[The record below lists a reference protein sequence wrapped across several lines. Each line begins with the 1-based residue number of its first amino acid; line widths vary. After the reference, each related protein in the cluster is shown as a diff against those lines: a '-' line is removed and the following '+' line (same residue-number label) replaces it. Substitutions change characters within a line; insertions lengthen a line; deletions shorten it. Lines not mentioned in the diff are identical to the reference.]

1 MAESDARLRPAAGW
15 DAHPEVKAVCKP
27 VLADDGLFWLEK
39 SEFFKYFQT
48 IYLCAMDMSEFIE
61 GEYDPKLKEGGDTFL
76 QEENWVIKMDPVSG
90 KQYYVN
96 RLTRESTW
104 TKPPELDDAL
114 PESWEMKM
122 DPGSGCAYYV
132 NTLDGTTTWER
143 P

>member
-1 MAESDARLRPAAGW
+1 MFNR
-15 DAHPEVKAVCKP
+15 
-27 VLADDGLFWLEK
+27 
-39 SEFFKYFQT
+39 
-48 IYLCAMDMSEFIE
+48 
-61 GEYDPKLKEGGDTFL
+61 